1 MLFFAI
7 ARQSVQMDTLLLF
20 SLLQRSSSLVM
31 LVFLSFL
38 LHHHCM
44 VCVLSLQACLTAVE
58 NITSERGAIDKSGL
72 LLLCQL
78 PDGSRGKLFT
88 QLRNLLLPMRDDPV
102 VTLLT
107 LKDNKHGPTM
117 EDLFNSA
124 EINDDPEVSS

>member
-1 MLFFAI
+1 MNI
-7 ARQSVQMDTLLLF
+7 LLLF
-20 SLLQRSSSLVM
+20 SLLQRSFSLVM
-31 LVFLSFL
+31 LVYVSINPSSPSL
-38 LHHHCM
+38 
-44 VCVLSLQACLTAVE
+44 VRVLSLQACLTAVE

-124 EINDDPEVSS
+124 ECNDDPEVSS